1 MVTENRLIEIPA
13 DGIIRVPIMQ
23 GDSTV
28 GERRIDLSD
37 IPVVDAVEVVHGHW
51 VSLTECSNAGVYCSV
66 CQKKVYKEDYAW
78 ANRKNKLRSNYCPNC
93 GARMDGKSN
102 VERKAPIQT
111 DEIDFEYEAED

>member
-37 IPVVDAVEVVHGHW
+37 IPVVDAVEVVHGRW
-51 VSLTECSNAGVYCSV
+51 IESTNTVYMMSQYTCSECGGKHIA
-66 CQKKVYKEDYAW
+66 KTW
-78 ANRKNKLRSNYCPNC
+78 NYCPNC
-93 GARMDGKSN
+93 KYTVTSCRL
-102 VERKAPIQT
+102 
-111 DEIDFEYEAED
+111 YW